1 MCVCKVY
8 FHFYVGRGG
17 IKTIPR
23 VDQRPRAAPAP
34 VVVAAA
40 VAVGEISHPE
50 ERVTEKT
57 CGRIYSGEVARPV
70 SESARKIGA
79 RSTIY
84 RSS

>member
-1 MCVCKVY
+1 M
-8 FHFYVGRGG
+8 
-17 IKTIPR
+17 KTIPR

-50 ERVTEKT
+50 ERVIGKT
-57 CGRIYSGEVARPV
+57 CGRIYSGAVARPV